1 MNRVFDSVLKGIPV
15 CTGFY
20 FTLLGDW
27 SRKLVP
33 PYQPIISKTK
43 ANRDLVTCVFPRFN
57 KLPVFTLSSHWLMMT
72 STFFLIGS
80 RKDFTF

>member
-20 FTLLGDW
+20 FTLLSDW
-27 SRKLVP
+27 SRKIVP

-43 ANRDLVTCVFPRFN
+43 ANRDLVT
-57 KLPVFTLSSHWLMMT
+57 
-72 STFFLIGS
+72 
-80 RKDFTF
+80 

>member
-20 FTLLGDW
+20 FTLLSDW

-33 PYQPIISKTK
+33 PYQLIICKTK
-43 ANRDLVTCVFPRFN
+43 ANRDLVFN